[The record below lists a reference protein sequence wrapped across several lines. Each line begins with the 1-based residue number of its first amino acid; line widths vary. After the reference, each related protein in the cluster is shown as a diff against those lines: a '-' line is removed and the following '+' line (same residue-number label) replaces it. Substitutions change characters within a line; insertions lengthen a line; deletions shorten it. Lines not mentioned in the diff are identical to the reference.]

1 MINACLYCF
10 LVCIFFFSSRRRHT
24 SCALVTGV
32 QTCALPISLSDF
44 WHRTNT
50 SRPVVERLVLAGGFD
65 DVYGIGATNDV
76 RRRGSVTRRD
86 LLLQVAELDRLARA
100 GARSSTRGRGLT
112 SKALTRTGTP
122 QQQASA
128 RAEQA
133 AARSSTDPLLRE
145 HAPGTE
151 RHALGRAGVW
161 AKASAQSRA
170 TAPPAPVTSVQLALD
185 LGEGQEGEASGLPEM
200 DAHDRMKAE
209 LEILGLDVSQHVVEN
224 YREFL
229 DALGVVRGKDMLA
242 QRKRSDRKSTR
253 LNSSH

>member
-86 LLLQVAELDRLARA
+86 LLLQVAEPDRLARA

-122 QQQASA
+122 PQHASA
-128 RAEQA
+128 RHQPA
-133 AARSSTDPLLRE
+133 AAHNSQAQPAHRP
-145 HAPGTE
+145 HPGP
-151 RHALGRAGVW
+151 R
-161 AKASAQSRA
+161 
-170 TAPPAPVTSVQLALD
+170 
-185 LGEGQEGEASGLPEM
+185 
-200 DAHDRMKAE
+200 
-209 LEILGLDVSQHVVEN
+209 
-224 YREFL
+224 
-229 DALGVVRGKDMLA
+229 
-242 QRKRSDRKSTR
+242 
-253 LNSSH
+253 